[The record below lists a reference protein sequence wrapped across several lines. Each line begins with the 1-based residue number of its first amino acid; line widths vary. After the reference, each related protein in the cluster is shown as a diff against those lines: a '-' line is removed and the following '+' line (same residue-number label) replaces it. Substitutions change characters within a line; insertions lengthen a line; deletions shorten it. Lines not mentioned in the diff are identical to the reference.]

1 MLDMKTREKDR
12 VARGKLPGEYES
24 FMAMI
29 MPKILL
35 QFYTAK

>member
-1 MLDMKTREKDR
+1 MLDLKTGDKDL

-24 FMAMI
+24 FKAMI
-29 MPKILL
+29 LPNILL